1 MSDEKKLKPPYASP
15 GHADKLF
22 DLFRRQTPVK
32 IDSKFVVDNDITS
45 MPNAANVVKL
55 AEWLGLVNEN
65 GDVVTDKIIKL
76 KLVGDERNQYI
87 TELIRDSYSDL
98 FARVH
103 IEHANKNDIINYFIS
118 YFQFGNTQ
126 AEYAASL
133 FLHLCNTYGIPLSD
147 ELKRKGTLREK
158 ITKEASFKQKKS
170 TMSVSKNEK
179 YGQTTMPPNSS
190 REGRGIE
197 LTVRGF
203 GIEANPQ
210 MTIVARTPQ
219 ELTTKLET
227 EFKAFMEYAKILL
240 AKEEKE

>member
-1 MSDEKKLKPPYASP
+1 MSEERKLKPPYASP

-45 MPNAANVVKL
+45 MPNAATVVKL
-55 AEWLGLVNEN
+55 AEWLGLINEN

-87 TELIRDSYSDL
+87 SELIRDSYSDL

-103 IEHANKNDIINYFIS
+103 IENANKNDIINYFIS

-133 FLHLCNTYGIPLSD
+133 FLHLCNTYGISLPN
-147 ELKRKGTLREK
+147 ELKRKGPLREK
-158 ITKEASFKQKKS
+158 ITKG
-170 TMSVSKNEK
+170 T
-179 YGQTTMPPNSS
+179 
-190 REGRGIE
+190 
-197 LTVRGF
+197 
-203 GIEANPQ
+203 
-210 MTIVARTPQ
+210 
-219 ELTTKLET
+219 
-227 EFKAFMEYAKILL
+227 
-240 AKEEKE
+240 

>member
-1 MSDEKKLKPPYASP
+1 MSEERKLKPPYASP

-45 MPNAANVVKL
+45 MPNAATVVKL
-55 AEWLGLVNEN
+55 AEWLGLINEN

-87 TELIRDSYSDL
+87 SELIRDSYSDL

-103 IEHANKNDIINYFIS
+103 IENANKNDIINYFIS

-147 ELKRKGTLREK
+147 ELKRKSLLREK
-158 ITKEASFKQKKS
+158 ITKGTSLKQKKS
-170 TMSVSKNEK
+170 TMTIGKNDRPS
-179 YGQTTMPPNSS
+179 QTTVHSNPP
-190 REGRGIE
+190 REGKGIE
-197 LTVRGF
+197 ITVRSF

-210 MTIVARTPQ
+210 TTIVAMTPQ

-240 AKEEKE
+240 LKED